1 MGRTAADA
9 GRKSKRIVA
18 PTMVELV
25 TTELRERIMSAELAP
40 GEHLI
45 EERFAEEYG
54 VSRPPIRE
62 ALRRLEQFG
71 LVIGEPRRGYT
82 VVSVSPQDLREIESL
97 RHALERFALEEAL
110 PVEDPGLFTAMSAA
124 LEQIAAAGAEEDE
137 AAMLNA
143 NSAFH
148 VALVDLAQHSRLS
161 ATYRDIRVQVELC
174 MAQNLRLR
182 KARYG
187 AGEDVYERHL
197 ALLEAIRS
205 GDLEFALSSLAN
217 HGSLTVLDQ
226 AIAQETGISE

>member
-1 MGRTAADA
+1 MGGTPAEA
-9 GRKSKRIVA
+9 GRKRKHIVA
-18 PTMVELV
+18 PTMVEIV
-25 TTELRERIMSAELAP
+25 TNELRERIMSADLAP

-71 LVIGEPRRGYT
+71 LVIGAPRRGYT
-82 VVSVSPQDLREIESL
+82 VVAVSPKDLREIESL
-97 RHALERFALEEAL
+97 RHALERFALEEAM
-110 PVEDPGLFTAMSAA
+110 PVQDPEQFTAMSSA
-124 LEQIAAAGAEEDE
+124 LEQIAAAGEDE
-137 AAMLNA
+137 AKMLDA

-148 VALVDLAQHSRLS
+148 VALVDLARHGRLS

-197 ALLEAIRS
+197 SLFDAIRS

-226 AIAQETGISE
+226 VIEQEAGVE